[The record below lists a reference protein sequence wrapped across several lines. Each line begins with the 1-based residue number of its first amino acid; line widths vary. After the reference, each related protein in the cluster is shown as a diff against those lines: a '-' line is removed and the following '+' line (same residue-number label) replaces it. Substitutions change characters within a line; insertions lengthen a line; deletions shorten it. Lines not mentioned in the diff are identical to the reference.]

1 MSSTKPTR
9 TQREEARATAERLQK
24 EQQAA
29 EARRQRT
36 ILISLLVVGALV
48 IGGVVA
54 FIFANADQTTSSTID
69 VPDLSGAEDPFAG
82 VTAPRGATPDGA
94 IVVGAQGVA
103 GSTEGADADA
113 VTVKVYS
120 DFLCPFCQMFEE
132 TNGPVLADLREAG
145 DVVTEYHLVSILD
158 RAAAGSQYST
168 RAAAASAYVADRAP
182 EAFVDFMDAL
192 FVNQPGEG
200 GAGLTDAQIAEIAR
214 SVGVPDD
221 VAAGLEDSSYTQ
233 GEDSFVPWVAAAT
246 EQASRDLP
254 RLATPAVLL
263 DGQDIGPDGLGVDWR
278 VPGAL
283 AAAVEQVRG

>member
-9 TQREEARATAERLQK
+9 TQREEARAIADRLHK

-36 ILISLLVVGALV
+36 ILISLLVVGVLA

-54 FIFANADQTTSSTID
+54 FIFANADRTSSTID
-69 VPDLSGAEDPFAG
+69 VPDLSGAADPFEG
-82 VTAPRGATPDGA
+82 VRAPAGATDDGG
-94 IVVGAQGVA
+94 IVVGADGVA
-103 GSTEGADADA
+103 GSAEGADPDA

-120 DFLCPFCQMFEE
+120 DFLCPFCQLFEE
-132 TNGPVLADLREAG
+132 TNGPTLAELRAAG

-168 RAAAASAYVADRAP
+168 RAAASAAFVADRAP

-192 FVNQPGEG
+192 FVNQPSEG
-200 GAGLTDAQIAEIAR
+200 AAGLTDAEIADLAR
-214 SVGVPDD
+214 EAGVADD
-221 VAAGLEDSSYTQ
+221 VAAQLEDGSYVT
-233 GEDSFVPWVAAAT
+233 GEDSYVPWVAAVT

-263 DGQDIGPDGLGVDWR
+263 NGQDIGQDGLGVDWR
-278 VPGAL
+278 IPGAL

>member
-9 TQREEARATAERLQK
+9 SQREEARAIAERLQK

-36 ILISLLVVGALV
+36 ILISLLVVGALA
-48 IGGVVA
+48 IGGVIW
-54 FIFANADQTTSSTID
+54 FIFANAGESSSGTID
-69 VPDLSGAEDPFAG
+69 VPNLSRADDPFEGIKAPAG
-82 VTAPRGATPDGA
+82 VTADGG
-94 IVVGAQGVA
+94 IVVGADGVA
-103 GSTEGADADA
+103 GSTDGADADA

-120 DFLCPFCQMFEE
+120 DFLCPFCQMFEQ
-132 TNGPVLADLREAG
+132 TNGPVLAELREAG

-158 RAAAGSQYST
+158 RAAAGTQYST
-168 RAAAASAYVADRAP
+168 RAAAAVALVADQQP

-192 FVNQPGEG
+192 FVNQPSEG
-200 GAGLTDAQIAEIAR
+200 ASGLTDAAMAELAR
-214 SVGVPDD
+214 QAGVSAD
-221 VAAGLEDSSYTQ
+221 VAAQIEDGSYAR
-233 GEDSFVPWVAAAT
+233 GEDSYVPWVAAVT

-263 DGQDIGPDGLGVDWR
+263 NGQDIGQDGLGVDWR

-283 AAAVEQVRG
+283 EAAVEQVRG

>member
-9 TQREEARATAERLQK
+9 TQREEARAIAERLHQ

-36 ILISLLVVGALV
+36 ILISLLVVGVLA

-54 FIFANADQTTSSTID
+54 FIFANAAQTSSTID
-69 VPDLSGAEDPFAG
+69 VPDLSGAEDPFEG
-82 VTAPRGATPDGA
+82 VVAPAGATDDGG
-94 IVVGAQGVA
+94 IVVAADGVA
-103 GSTEGADADA
+103 GSAGGADPDA

-120 DFLCPFCQMFEE
+120 DFLCPFCQLFEE
-132 TNGPVLADLREAG
+132 TNGATLAELRAAG

-168 RAAAASAYVADRAP
+168 RAAASAAFVADRAP

-192 FVNQPGEG
+192 FVNQPSEG
-200 GAGLTDAQIAEIAR
+200 ATGLTDAEIADLAR
-214 SVGVPDD
+214 EAGVADD
-221 VAAGLEDSSYTQ
+221 VAAQIEDGSYAT
-233 GEDSFVPWVAAAT
+233 GEDSYVPWVAAVT

-263 DGQDIGPDGLGVDWR
+263 NGQDIGQDGLGVDWR
-278 VPGAL
+278 IPGAL

>member
-9 TQREEARATAERLQK
+9 TQREEARAVADRLHE

-36 ILISLLVVGALV
+36 ILISLLVGGVLA

-54 FIFANADQTTSSTID
+54 FIFANADRTSSTID
-69 VPDLSGAEDPFAG
+69 VPDLSSAENPFEG
-82 VTAPRGATPDGA
+82 LPAPAGATADGA
-94 IVVGAQGVA
+94 IVVGADGVA

-120 DFLCPFCQMFEE
+120 DFLCPFCQLFEE
-132 TNGPVLADLREAG
+132 TNGATLAELRAGG

-168 RAAAASAYVADRAP
+168 RAATAAAFVADQAP
-182 EAFVDFMDAL
+182 EAFVDFLDAL
-192 FVNQPGEG
+192 FVNQPSEG
-200 GAGLTDAQIAEIAR
+200 ASGLTDAQIADLAR
-214 SVGVPDD
+214 DAGVADD
-221 VAAGLEDSSYTQ
+221 VAAQIEDGSYAT
-233 GEDSFVPWVAAAT
+233 GEGSFVPWVTAAT
-246 EQASRDLP
+246 EQAARDLP

-263 DGQDIGPDGLGVDWR
+263 NGQDIGQDGLGVDWR
-278 VPGAL
+278 IPGAL

>member
-9 TQREEARATAERLQK
+9 TQRDEARAIADRLHK

-36 ILISLLVVGALV
+36 ILISLLVVGVLA

-54 FIFANADQTTSSTID
+54 FIFANADRSSSTID
-69 VPDLSGAEDPFAG
+69 VPDLSSADNPFEGLA
-82 VTAPRGATPDGA
+82 APAGATDDGA
-94 IVVGAQGVA
+94 IVVGADGVA
-103 GSTEGADADA
+103 GSAEGADPDA

-120 DFLCPFCQMFEE
+120 DFLCPFCQLFEE
-132 TNGPVLADLREAG
+132 TNGATLAELRAGG

-168 RAAAASAYVADRAP
+168 RAATAAAFVADQAP
-182 EAFVDFMDAL
+182 EAFVDFLDAL
-192 FVNQPGEG
+192 FVNQPSEG
-200 GAGLTDAQIAEIAR
+200 ASGLTDAQIADLAR
-214 SVGVPDD
+214 GAGVAAD
-221 VAAGLEDSSYTQ
+221 VAAQIEDGSYAT
-233 GEDSFVPWVAAAT
+233 GEDSFVPWVTAVT
-246 EQASRDLP
+246 EQAARDLP

-263 DGQDIGPDGLGVDWR
+263 DGQDIGQDGLGVDWR
-278 VPGAL
+278 IPGAL

>member
-9 TQREEARATAERLQK
+9 TQREEARAIAERLHQ
-24 EQQAA
+24 EQQSA

-36 ILISLLVVGALV
+36 ILISLLVVGLVV

-54 FIFANADQTTSSTID
+54 FIFANAGSTTSSTVD
-69 VPDLSGAEDPFAG
+69 VPDLSDAEDPFEGIA
-82 VTAPRGATPDGA
+82 APQGATDDGA
-94 IVVGAQGVA
+94 IVVGPDGVA
-103 GSTEGADADA
+103 GSAEGADADA

-120 DFLCPFCQMFEE
+120 DFLCPFCQMFEQ
-132 TNGPVLADLREAG
+132 TNGPVLEELRAAG
-145 DVVTEYHLVSILD
+145 DVVSEYHLVSILD

-168 RAAAASAYVADRAP
+168 RAAAAAALVADQAP
-182 EAFVDFMDAL
+182 EAFVDLVDAL
-192 FVNQPGEG
+192 FANQPAEG
-200 GAGLTDAQIAEIAR
+200 VAGLTDAQIAELAR
-214 SVGVPDD
+214 EAGVAED
-221 VAAGLEDSSYTQ
+221 VAAQIEDGSYAT
-233 GEDSFVPWVAAAT
+233 GEDSFVPWVAAVT

-263 DGQDIGPDGLGVDWR
+263 DGQDIGEGGLGVDWR

>member
-9 TQREEARATAERLQK
+9 TQREEARAVAERLQQ

-36 ILISLLVVGALV
+36 ILISLLVVGLVV
-48 IGGVVA
+48 IGGVVW
-54 FIFANADQTTSSTID
+54 FIFQNADQTTSSSID
-69 VPDLSGAEDPFAG
+69 VPNLSGADDPFEG
-82 VTAPRGATPDGA
+82 VVAPAGATPDGA
-94 IVVGAQGVA
+94 IVVGPDGVA

-120 DFLCPFCQMFEE
+120 DFLCPFCQMFEQ
-132 TNGPVLADLREAG
+132 TNGPVLAELRAAG

-168 RAAAASAYVADRAP
+168 RAAAAAAFVADRAP
-182 EAFVDFMDAL
+182 EQFVDFMDAL
-192 FVNQPGEG
+192 FVNQPSEG
-200 GAGLTDAQIAEIAR
+200 AAGLTDAEMAEIAR
-214 SVGVPDD
+214 GAGVPDD
-221 VAAGLEDSSYTQ
+221 VAAQIEDRSYAT
-233 GEDSFVPWVAAAT
+233 GEDSFVPWVAAGT

-263 DGQDIGPDGLGVDWR
+263 NGQDIGQDGLGVDWR